1 MLFKVVGTLLDETL
15 LCDVHMKA
23 TEEYFLMILF
33 NILNMVVL
41 TVKSGLNANGSY

>member
-1 MLFKVVGTLLDETL
+1 MLFKVVGTFLLDETL

-33 NILNMVVL
+33 NILNMMVL
-41 TVKSGLNANGSY
+41 TAKFGLNANES